1 MRGTSKSKWQE
12 RKHGAVC
19 SSATPSGLWF
29 GSCWTALPNAAAPSY
44 SSTFL
49 RILVTTSSPCLQFH
63 CHCCFNLAHTF
74 GGPSLTS
81 VTCLNVPSPVWLG
94 NTVIYIMQCWSLLL
108 TQFRTLMWN
117 NAYWLILK
125 KMFTTFLNFS
135 SWLPLCQYLI
145 RAHHHHMELILAH
158 PYKSLWNQLLIH
170 RFGQPTNIQKVNSLP
185 EGEKK

>member
-108 TQFRTLMWN
+108 TQFRTLMWWN

-125 KMFTTFLNFS
+125 KCLQPFLIFQVGYHSVSTWYGRTVITWNS
-135 SWLPLCQYLI
+135 S
-145 RAHHHHMELILAH
+145 
-158 PYKSLWNQLLIH
+158 LLIH
-170 RFGQPTNIQKVNSLP
+170 INHYGTSCLFTDLVSPPTYRR
-185 EGEKK
+185 